1 MTFETFEKAKE
12 LREDIENIKE
22 LENLFENLFV
32 SRGNSLSVEWGSELK
47 NTIKTYQI
55 PERLRNQILDLI
67 SDFICDLENDFE
79 EL

>member
-1 MTFETFEKAKE
+1 MTIETFEKAKE

-22 LENLFENLFV
+22 LEDLFENLFV
-32 SRGNSLSVEWGSELK
+32 SRDNSLSVGWGSELK

-55 PERLRNQILDLI
+55 PEKLRNQILDLI